1 MQIDAMAATAD
12 RVSAL
17 MKTLSSPR
25 RLMILC
31 QLVEGERAVGDLAA
45 RLQMQ
50 SAAVSQ
56 QLALLRREGIV
67 RTRRDGQTIYYSLV
81 RGDVRQLILF
91 LYEVYC
97 REHLQKDAT
106 P

>member
-1 MQIDAMAATAD
+1 MNIEAMAAAAD
-12 RVSAL
+12 RVSEL
-17 MKTLSSPR
+17 MKTLASPR

-31 QLVEGERAVGDLAA
+31 QLAESERAVGDLAA

-67 RTRRDGQTIYYSLV
+67 RTRREGQSVYYSLA
-81 RGDVRQLILF
+81 RGDVERLIVF

-97 REHLQKDAT
+97 REHLEKDTT

>member
-1 MQIDAMAATAD
+1 MAATAD

-67 RTRRDGQTIYYSLV
+67 RTRRDGQSVYYSLA
-81 RGDVRQLILF
+81 RGDVRGLILF

-97 REHLQKDAT
+97 REHLERDVT